1 MPLLLTEQDVRD
13 LSTMDDAIAA
23 LESAHKSQG
32 TGRAVNDPRRRLR
45 APHGALAIMPGGD
58 AETGFLGFKTAFYAA
73 GAVHVLLYDMTERKL
88 AAIVQAN
95 WLGTLR
101 TGAASGVATKYMARE
116 DAEQTVGIIGTGMQ
130 ARTQVSAVC
139 AVRNVSRVFAY
150 GRDENRRN
158 TFAERMSERVGVPVE
173 PVDNAQIVGEAD
185 IVITATN
192 ASSPVL
198 EGAWLKAGAH
208 VNAIGSNSLLRRE
221 IDMEAVRRA
230 DVIVVDDREQ
240 TAIESGDLQEPIERG
255 IVDLARLPELGD
267 IVAGGESA
275 RGSDSDI
282 TLFESHGIGLWDVA
296 LATHVYRA
304 AVEQGRGVEADI

>member
-32 TGRAVNDPRRRLR
+32 AGRAVNDSRRRLR

-58 AETGFLGFKTAFYAA
+58 AGTGFLGFKTAFYAA
-73 GAVHVLLYDMTERKL
+73 GAVHVLLYDMNERKL

-116 DAEQTVGIIGTGMQ
+116 EAGQTVGIIGTGMQ

-139 AVRNVSRVFAY
+139 AVRNVSRVLAY
-150 GRDENRRN
+150 GRDEDRRRA
-158 TFAERMSERVGVPVE
+158 FAERIGERVGVPVE
-173 PVDNAQIVGEAD
+173 PVDNAQVAGEAD

-267 IVAGGESA
+267 VVASGESV

-304 AVEQGRGVEADI
+304 AVEQGRGTEADI

>member
-13 LSTMDDAIAA
+13 LASMEDAINA
-23 LESAHKSQG
+23 LESAHNSQG
-32 TGRAVNDPRRRLR
+32 MGRAVNDPRRRLR
-45 APHGALAIMPGGD
+45 APHGAVAIMPGGD
-58 AETGFLGFKTAFYAA
+58 AETGFLGFKAAFYAV
-73 GAVHVLLYDMTERKL
+73 GAVHVLLYDMGERKL
-88 AAIVQAN
+88 AAIIQAN

-116 DAEQTVGIIGTGMQ
+116 DTGQTVGIIGTGTQ

-139 AVRNVSRVFAY
+139 AVRNVSRVLAY
-150 GRDENRRN
+150 GRDENRRK

-173 PVDNAQIVGEAD
+173 PVDNAQAAGEAD

-198 EGAWLKAGAH
+198 QGAWLRAGAH

-221 IDMEAVRRA
+221 IDLEAVTRA
-230 DVIVVDDREQ
+230 DAIVVDDREQ
-240 TAIESGDLQEPIERG
+240 TALESGDLQEPVERG
-255 IVDLARLPELGD
+255 LVDLARLPELGD
-267 IVAGGESA
+267 VVAASESV
-275 RGSDSDI
+275 RRSDSDI

-304 AVEQGRGVEADI
+304 AVEQGRGNEADI